1 MVSDNNEDFNRLQR
15 RVEYLEFVLRLIL
28 EAEIPGVPPL
38 DRYFDE
44 PLFRKGPA
52 RGGIP
57 SLEYLLARYYK
68 RGALF
73 DEIGK
78 RINELSSDQERLS
91 RDIDSGIGQI
101 KKDSGV
107 LAAELHHWL
116 AIQSLGLD
124 LSNVKIPR
132 FIPMRVYLSDVP
144 DEGVEGIVAAI
155 GEFINAFGFEV
166 TDAFPEV
173 RGSWYKKWF
182 AKTIEVA
189 SQPEVEKRL
198 SKIERAVELRGLG
211 LPQAEIDERQA
222 SAVSALI
229 NAIGPIPSAAIQ
241 SGSILLLKL
250 TVDGQAT
257 IQVRTLS
264 QREMIVLENHQDL
277 LDSPKDILGKLAK
290 LCGADRDSA
299 GTVSA
304 LDLQFKL
311 QTAHEANGNQHRDGA
326 LPTSR
331 VDSSVIDSVPRLG
344 PPRAKGERTSEEG

>member
-1 MVSDNNEDFNRLQR
+1 
-15 RVEYLEFVLRLIL
+15 VEYLEFALRLIL
-28 EAEIPGVPPL
+28 EAEVPGVHPL
-38 DRYFDE
+38 DRYFDR
-44 PLFRKGPA
+44 PFFQKGRA
-52 RGGIP
+52 RGDIH
-57 SLEYLLARYYK
+57 SLEYLVDRYYR
-68 RGALF
+68 RGTFF

-78 RINELSSDQERLS
+78 RINELSSDQARLS
-91 RDIDSGIGQI
+91 KDVDDGIEQI
-101 KKDSGV
+101 KKDSSV
-107 LAAELHHWL
+107 LAADLHHWL

-124 LSNVKIPR
+124 LSDVKISR

-144 DEGVEGIVAAI
+144 DEGIEGVVAAI
-155 GEFINAFGFEV
+155 GEFVEAFGFEV
-166 TDAFPEV
+166 ADTFPEV

-182 AKTIEVA
+182 VKTKEVA

-250 TVDGQAT
+250 IVDGQAT

-290 LCGADRDSA
+290 LCVAERDSA
-299 GTVSA
+299 ETINA
-304 LDLQFKL
+304 LNLGFKL
-311 QTAHEANGNQHRDGA
+311 HPAQEANGDHHRDSPSPSAGTDIS
-326 LPTSR
+326 PTN
-331 VDSSVIDSVPRLG
+331 VVPRLS
-344 PPRAKGERTSEEG
+344 PPRAKGARASKRGAKKRRELIG